1 MARERSYGNKQ
12 GRPEDLIFLD
22 EKGWELLLDKND
34 NLGKKGLPVDKSLDS
49 IFIEHDLLLN
59 WFLVH
64 LIQIER
70 EIPQLSVNFLTQN
83 LAIIRNCKGAKANY
97 GKIMAKILKTRK
109 RLSLAEQSI
118 FLTHRYHSSLCWCA
132 RQDSNLRPTDS

>member
-1 MARERSYGNKQ
+1 M
-12 GRPEDLIFLD
+12 
-22 EKGWELLLDKND
+22 
-34 NLGKKGLPVDKSLDS
+34 DKSLDS

-83 LAIIRNCKGAKANY
+83 LAIIRNYKNVKVQIHKRGSKTTSDNNFSEFIPDYVFTITSVDLKKELLFFLEVDMGTETVASPKRDFKDIRQKITNY
-97 GKIMAKILKTRK
+97 QALFRTGQYK
-109 RLSLAEQSI
+109 RY
-118 FLTHRYHSSLCWCA
+118 T
-132 RQDSNLRPTDS
+132 